1 LVLATGRS
9 RGPTTE
15 EVKVNADDSHEG
27 GRQGHDA
34 HSTDEEVVDR
44 ALGVA
49 LDELIDAIQ
58 ETKQA
63 VWLTRDVEQHRALEA
78 LQSFLGEKAGEIS
91 VAEARIDGRS
101 PFIVTPS
108 GRRPRNLA
116 ARAGG
121 DHSMMLELLLGDLE
135 ALAADVRQHAG
146 GIAGREEAQLLT
158 RLADGL
164 DEHLATLRR

>member
-1 LVLATGRS
+1 M
-9 RGPTTE
+9 
-15 EVKVNADDSHEG
+15 NADDSHQA
-27 GRQGHDA
+27 GRGGHDA
-34 HSTDEEVVDR
+34 HSADEGVVDR

-63 VWLTRDVEQHRALEA
+63 VWLTRDVAQHRALEA

-91 VAEARIDGRS
+91 AAEARIDGRS
-101 PFIVTPS
+101 PFLVSPS
-108 GRRPRNLA
+108 GRRPPNLA

-121 DHSMMLELLLGDLE
+121 DQSLMLELLLDDLK
-135 ALAADVRQHAG
+135 ALLADVRQQAG
-146 GIAGREEAQLLT
+146 RIAGREEGQLLT

-164 DEHLATLRR
+164 EGHLATLRR

>member
-1 LVLATGRS
+1 M
-9 RGPTTE
+9 
-15 EVKVNADDSHEG
+15 NADDSRQA
-27 GRQGHDA
+27 GRGRRDA
-34 HSTDEEVVDR
+34 HFADEGVVDR

-78 LQSFLGEKAGEIS
+78 LQSFLGAQAGEIS

-101 PFIVTPS
+101 PFLVSPS
-108 GRRPRNLA
+108 ARRPPNLA

-121 DHSMMLELLLGDLE
+121 DQSLMLELLVGDLE
-135 ALAADVRQHAG
+135 ALLADVRQQAG
-146 GIAGREEAQLLT
+146 RIAGREEARLLS

-164 DEHLATLRR
+164 DEHLAVLRR